1 MCQFYETLARYT
13 ISVLPAEG
21 ADKRELRDSASS
33 AQQFG
38 CMALVKMGV
47 ADERSYGCE
56 LLYAPE
62 EAPMRVAGE
71 SLWLPDAA
79 HVMLALAEQFGDL
92 HFDKPRR
99 LAAKGAIAGF
109 KIVTKPTSETDEEAQ
124 EAANIFKARHPEL
137 FAAAEETMRLAQ
149 RKAERMVAIPAIYE
163 GAAAGKCSPQ
173 VLEALRM
180 IGWIAAVRW
189 TAASEIGLWRVGA
202 VAGFEQTAQFEGAVE
217 KCVADLPE
225 DVLEA
230 VTRIHDGPDEAAVEA
245 GAVRIR
251 TSFENRRGRGK
262 ATPGDEDLRERA
274 VDSWRR
280 KAEWDLDHSF
290 FARWRMQT
298 GWDND
303 EKLLPLFHDPVAQ
316 AMRRAVLG
324 AVLE

>member
-1 MCQFYETLARYT
+1 MRQFYETLARYT
-13 ISVLPAEG
+13 ISVLLAEG
-21 ADKRELRDSASS
+21 ADKRELRDYASS

-92 HFDKPRR
+92 HFDRPQRR
-99 LAAKGAIAGF
+99 AAKGAMAQYDITG
-109 KIVTKPTSETDEEAQ
+109 KRGEE
-124 EAANIFKARHPEL
+124 EEESVNPFKALYPEL

-149 RKAERMVAIPAIYE
+149 RKAERMLAIPAIYE
-163 GAAAGKCSPQ
+163 GAAAGKCSPE
-173 VLEALRM
+173 VLEALGM
-180 IGWIAAVRW
+180 IGWIAAGRW

-202 VAGFEQTAQFEGAVE
+202 VEGFEQTAQFEGAVE

-230 VTRIHDGPDEAAVEA
+230 VTRIHEGPDAEVLDAKAAQIRETVE
-245 GAVRIR
+245 RFNKRRRREHELSDEDIR
-251 TSFENRRGRGK
+251 T
-262 ATPGDEDLRERA
+262 RA
-274 VDSWRR
+274 IGSWQRN
-280 KAEWDLDHSF
+280 AEWDLDHFF
-290 FARWRMQT
+290 FARWRMRT
-298 GWDND
+298 GWDSD
-303 EKLLPLFHDPVAQ
+303 EKLLPLFHDPVAR
-316 AMRRAVLG
+316 AMRKAVLG